1 MATKYETA
9 PQNKIYRYKFSKDF
23 LDVMTEFARIHRFD
37 DAQVFKENWDDW
49 VEENTDSISRETKH
63 LKDMG
68 YTGNVKVKMYK
79 SARYYFKNKST
90 KENSKE
96 KKRCKYVGLDPLFR
110 MAMDDHIETIA
121 FRRELKPAMGYI
133 DFMDSEKNKKIIND
147 EKRRLKSVGFDKED
161 IEGKLKKTY
170 KNRYYLKQKQEK
182 K

>member
-1 MATKYETA
+1 MDTKMESA
-9 PQNKIYRYKFSKDF
+9 SKDKIYRYKFSKEF

-37 DAQVFKENWDDW
+37 DAQVFKENWNEW
-49 VEENTDSISRETKH
+49 VEKNIDNISRETKI

-90 KENSKE
+90 KNKGKE

-110 MAMDDHIETIA
+110 MAMDDHIQCIS
-121 FRRELKPAMGYI
+121 FRRELKPSMGYI
-133 DFMDSEKNKKIIND
+133 NFIDDEKNKDMIKT
-147 EKRRLKSVGFDKED
+147 EKNRLKSFGFKED
-161 IEGKLKKTY
+161 EIEGKLKKTY